1 MSYERATDDLDKV
14 LGNVRQAASTTQATP
29 TAPQTPTEGHDPDRT
44 VRAAVTPDGRIE
56 TVEITPRAA
65 RLNSHDLA
73 ERAIAAINAALDA
86 HTAQSPAPTAD
97 ADLDDRLREA
107 QDRSLSQLSEY
118 TQSLRDLMNSFE
130 RR

>member
-14 LGNVRQAASTTQATP
+14 LGNVLQAATTQP
-29 TAPQTPTEGHDPDRT
+29 EPAPQAAAEGHDPDRT
-44 VRAAVTPDGRIE
+44 VRATVTPDGRIE

-65 RLNSHDLA
+65 RLNSHELA

-86 HTAQSPAPTAD
+86 QTAD
-97 ADLDDRLREA
+97 APAPAADTALDDRLREA
-107 QDRSLSQLSEY
+107 QDLSLRQLNEY